1 MKIKKNKSGIQTS
14 KQANKQKKM
23 DSKNMM
29 IKSVEQSYM
38 NFGISV
44 VEALSEEYGFNKE
57 EALEKLNMT
66 YKISRKDVP
75 KKKMTKKENPK
86 VPTTVLPFCGE
97 VMKDCCQ
104 GIRPNHGL
112 FTQCQMTKLTGKEYC
127 KTCNKQAEESETKKP
142 KNGNIN
148 DRVNNPDWRSP
159 DGKTPKNYGN
169 VMKKLN
175 ISRTQADESATM
187 MGWTIP
193 ETEYEFKKSKAGRPK
208 SPATSDTD
216 DEAPAK
222 KRGRPAK
229 KPKETVVKS
238 DTGDDVI
245 ANLMSKMDLDDDTS
259 SEEESSETDNIIS
272 EPTNITE
279 TDNIISEPTNITET
293 DNLISEPTNVT
304 TVTETLEGVEET
316 KNDDV
321 PPPET
326 KKTKKAK
333 KEKPELTDEE
343 KAAKKAATQ
352 KKRKETMARK
362 KAEKEAEEAK
372 EPEKELEKELDE
384 EDDDLSSQPD
394 TSDDEG
400 PTCEEFE
407 FKGTKYYKDSKT
419 NELYSYGNPDDAKK
433 VGMFDEE
440 NQCIKPVEE

>member
-1 MKIKKNKSGIQTS
+1 
-14 KQANKQKKM
+14 M

-29 IKSVEQSYM
+29 MKSVEQSYT
-38 NFGISV
+38 NFGISL

-75 KKKMTKKENPK
+75 KKKMTNKEKPK
-86 VPTTVLPFCGE
+86 VPITVLPFCGE

-112 FTQCQMTKLTGKEYC
+112 FTQCQMTKLNGKEYC
-127 KTCNKQAEESETKKP
+127 KTCNKQAEESEAKKP

-148 DRVNNPDWRSP
+148 DRVNNPEWRSP

-175 ISRTQADESATM
+175 ISRTQAEESANM

-193 ETEYEFKKSKAGRPK
+193 ETEYEIKKNKAGRPK

-245 ANLMSKMDLDDDTS
+245 SNLMSKMDLDDDTS
-259 SEEESSETDNIIS
+259 SEEESSETENVIS
-272 EPTNITE
+272 EPT
-279 TDNIISEPTNITET
+279 D
-293 DNLISEPTNVT
+293 VR
-304 TVTETLEGVEET
+304 TLKGVDET

-321 PPPET
+321 PPPPET

-352 KKRKETMARK
+352 KKRKETLARK

-372 EPEKELEKELDE
+372 KEPEIELEKEPDV

-394 TSDDEG
+394 TSDDES
-400 PTCEEFE
+400 PDCEEFE

-419 NELYSYGNPDDAKK
+419 NELYSYGNPDEAEI
-433 VGMFDEE
+433 VGIFDEE
-440 NQCIKPVEE
+440 KQCIKPVEE

>member
-1 MKIKKNKSGIQTS
+1 
-14 KQANKQKKM
+14 M
-23 DSKNMM
+23 DAKNMM
-29 IKSVEQSYM
+29 MKSVEQSYM

-44 VEALSEEYGFNKE
+44 VESLSEEYGFNKE

-66 YKISRKDVP
+66 YKISRKDAP
-75 KKKMTKKENPK
+75 KKKMPKKEKPK
-86 VPTTVLPFCGE
+86 VPSTVLPFCGE

-112 FTQCQMTKLTGKEYC
+112 YTQCQMIKLDGKEYC

-175 ISRTQADESATM
+175 ISRTEAEESANM

-193 ETEYEFKKSKAGRPK
+193 ETEYEIKKNKAGRPK

-216 DEAPAK
+216 DEAPVK

-245 ANLMSKMDLDDDTS
+245 SNLMSKMNLDDDTS

-272 EPTNITE
+272 EPTT
-279 TDNIISEPTNITET
+279 
-293 DNLISEPTNVT
+293 L
-304 TVTETLEGVEET
+304 TETLEGVEET

-352 KKRKETMARK
+352 KKRKETLARK
-362 KAEKEAEEAK
+362 KAEKEAQQAKKEAEK
-372 EPEKELEKELDE
+372 EAEKELEKETDE
-384 EDDDLSSQPD
+384 EEDDLSSQPD

-400 PTCEEFE
+400 PDCEEFE

-419 NELYSYGNPDDAKK
+419 NELYSYGNPDETEV
-433 VGMFDEE
+433 VGVFDEE